1 MRGDGSCEWLNKIC
15 GSWYRARYRVWMG
28 AEELD
33 IEKIISMTTMKYS
46 FYRMN
51 LKYDK
56 YGQPNIAQQ
65 QNNCKNSTT
74 INI

>member
-1 MRGDGSCEWLNKIC
+1 
-15 GSWYRARYRVWMG
+15 
-28 AEELD
+28 
-33 IEKIISMTTMKYS
+33 MTTMKYS

-65 QNNCKNSTT
+65 QNSCKKQYNNKYL
-74 INI
+74 ILI

>member
-1 MRGDGSCEWLNKIC
+1 
-15 GSWYRARYRVWMG
+15 MG
-28 AEELD
+28 VEEQD
-33 IEKIISMTTMKYS
+33 IEERISMTTMEYS

-65 QNNCKNSTT
+65 QNSCKNSTT